1 MYLQKSYKIKVLGN
15 FATLLFQ
22 GLQSEWRVVFF
33 ITIVVYVIGA
43 IGYIILGKAE
53 TESYAQSKS
62 QTEAAAG
69 KPEENLP
76 LNQSKV

>member
-1 MYLQKSYKIKVLGN
+1 
-15 FATLLFQ
+15 
-22 GLQSEWRVVFF
+22 
-33 ITIVVYVIGA
+33 VIGA

-62 QTEAAAG
+62 QTEAATG